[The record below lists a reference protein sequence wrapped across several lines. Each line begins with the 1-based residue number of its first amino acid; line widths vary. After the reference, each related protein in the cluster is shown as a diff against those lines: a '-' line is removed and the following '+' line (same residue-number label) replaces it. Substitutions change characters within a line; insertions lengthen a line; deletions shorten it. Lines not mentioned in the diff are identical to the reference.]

1 MTHKLQVGEQT
12 LPCREVVVAE
22 QTYIVPRG
30 IARNARNRA
39 WQLKVKRGGVLKAA
53 GNFTD
58 DTYNG
63 TAEALAE
70 AINQMAEALAGEE
83 IPVTQNL
90 KISQRVS
97 LIWTTVGPGVLGIS
111 ATVYNPDAKKGTVI
125 YLISQKKVAAGRT
138 DDLRGKLVKALS
150 KEWMQETG
158 KESMAL
164 NEVMSITKK
173 ATELLASPEWA
184 EFLDMGVKMAADAR
198 EEVDA

>member
-1 MTHKLQVGEQT
+1 MTLKLQVGEQT

-22 QTYIVPRG
+22 QTFNVPRG

-39 WQLKVKRGGVLKAA
+39 WQVKVKRAGALKAS

-63 TAEALAE
+63 TEEALTA
-70 AINQMAEALAGEE
+70 AISYMAEALAGEA

-111 ATVYNPDAKKGTVI
+111 ATVYDPNVKKGTVI

-138 DDLRGKLVKALS
+138 DDLKGKLVKALS
-150 KEWMQETG
+150 KELMQESG
-158 KESMAL
+158 QESMTLGDMVA
-164 NEVMSITKK
+164 VTKK
-173 ATELLASPEWA
+173 ANELLASPEWT
-184 EFLDMGVKMAADAR
+184 EFLELGVKMAADAR